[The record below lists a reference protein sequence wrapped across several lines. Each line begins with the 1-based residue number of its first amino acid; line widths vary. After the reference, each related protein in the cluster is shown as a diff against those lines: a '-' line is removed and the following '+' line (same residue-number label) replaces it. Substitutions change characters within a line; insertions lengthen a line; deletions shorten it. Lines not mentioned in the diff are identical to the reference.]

1 MSFLVLTTRLKK
13 SYDIGPV
20 LLPSRAIALLG
31 NCRVWIRTS
40 NPFKKPEILLQA
52 AHDAWLKFENF
63 TEEQVERILLEI
75 SKVGIANAEL
85 LAKLAAEETGYGTV
99 EHKTLKNL
107 FCAEDVYRTIRPME
121 TIPLA
126 IEVAYKHRR
135 LKNRCF

>member
-1 MSFLVLTTRLKK
+1 M
-13 SYDIGPV
+13 
-20 LLPSRAIALLG
+20 
-31 NCRVWIRTS
+31 
-40 NPFKKPEILLQA
+40 LQA

-75 SKVGIANAEL
+75 SKAGIANAEP

-107 FCAEDVYRTIRPME
+107 FCAEDVYRTIRPMK

-126 IEVAYKHRR
+126 IERAYKNTAIPLTYSHISV
-135 LKNRCF
+135 

>member
-13 SYDIGPV
+13 SCDIGPV
-20 LLPSRAIALLG
+20 LLPSRAIALQG

-75 SKVGIANAEL
+75 SKVGIANAEPFGEACRRRDRL
-85 LAKLAAEETGYGTV
+85 WHGRAQDAEESLLRRGYV
-99 EHKTLKNL
+99 SHDPSYEN
-107 FCAEDVYRTIRPME
+107 DP
-121 TIPLA
+121 
-126 IEVAYKHRR
+126 
-135 LKNRCF
+135 